1 MAELRLI
8 LSGKNVESAAET
20 LSQLL
25 EEGKTGAAVSR
36 IEPSALPEVTRR
48 VIDPISLGALILAIP
63 PAILA
68 VRDLTDR
75 IRKRKKAQ
83 SLIERAK
90 RIKDE
95 NEVQTLIVLVDGST
109 RALDEL
115 TADDLLELGEQLDK
129 AK

>member
-1 MAELRLI
+1 MADLQLI
-8 LSGKNVESAAET
+8 LSGENVESAAET
-20 LSQLL
+20 LKQLL
-25 EEGKTGAAVSR
+25 VEGEPGTAVLR

-63 PAILA
+63 SAILA
-68 VRDLTDR
+68 VIDLTDR
-75 IRKRKKAQ
+75 IRKRQRAQ
-83 SLIERAK
+83 SLIETAK
-90 RIKDE
+90 SIKDDSG
-95 NEVQTLIVLVDGST
+95 VSTSIVLVDGST